1 MVRRMSMSIIDRAL
15 ESPTLKRFAVVVS
28 LLAGIFK
35 LAGGAFPD
43 QIQDIAIGL
52 FAVAVG
58 YLVLSTLRTASLY
71 LESGKKWRTEIEQ
84 RLETRI
90 PDDEGV
96 FGQTAKRYGMGYES
110 MDIECEVRD
119 DGVKLHRLLRI
130 RAYSVLRQI
139 DNTLYLR
146 QDAGSSN
153 QLVPPTIKSMDNSRT
168 LSIEHAVEVP
178 NTVVVSISPPLRE
191 TETAEFVLTEEI
203 RGAFYKTTI
212 SRAELQRRN
221 RENDQDF
228 FAWRIDRPTRKL
240 SLKVTFP
247 SNAKPTE
254 YSYNVFFAPITQ
266 GLPTREQHEELK
278 RLNGPLLR
286 TSHRGQPQL
295 VLDVDYPAVGL
306 LYAIYWN
313 PSLETD

>member
-1 MVRRMSMSIIDRAL
+1 
-15 ESPTLKRFAVVVS
+15 
-28 LLAGIFK
+28 
-35 LAGGAFPD
+35 
-43 QIQDIAIGL
+43 
-52 FAVAVG
+52 
-58 YLVLSTLRTASLY
+58 
-71 LESGKKWRTEIEQ
+71 
-84 RLETRI
+84 
-90 PDDEGV
+90 
-96 FGQTAKRYGMGYES
+96 
-110 MDIECEVRD
+110 
-119 DGVKLHRLLRI
+119 
-130 RAYSVLRQI
+130 
-139 DNTLYLR
+139 
-146 QDAGSSN
+146 
-153 QLVPPTIKSMDNSRT
+153 MDNSRT

-178 NTVVVSISPPLRE
+178 NTVIVSISPPLRE